1 MSLEKNGP
9 LEPWQVLSSRTT
21 YEDRWLK
28 VRSDTCRTS
37 TGMIVEPYHVF
48 EYPDWVC
55 VVALRRQDQRLVFLH
70 EYRHGRAEIIPGLVS
85 GGIEAVDKE
94 STTHAAEAA
103 ARRELCEETG
113 YVGGRFFHLLTTYT
127 NPATHNNRLTAWL
140 ALDVEEGSEPPTG
153 DGGAE
158 SLETVLYDLPQLL
171 AEVRTGRLTL
181 QAMHLAA
188 LWAAASMICWEGE
201 RLGLP
206 GAFIQQMRT
215 ILVPHP

>member
-1 MSLEKNGP
+1 MNPHKKQP
-9 LEPWQVLSSRTT
+9 LQPWQVLSSRLT

-28 VRSDTCRTS
+28 VRSDTCRTA
-37 TGMIVEPYHVF
+37 TGMIVDPYHVL

-55 VVALRRQDQRLVFLH
+55 VVALRRQDQKLVFLH

-85 GGIEAVDKE
+85 GGVEAGDIAGGLG
-94 STTHAAEAA
+94 AAEAA

-113 YVGGRFFHLLTTYT
+113 YVGGRYFHLLTTYT

-140 ALDVEEGSEPPTG
+140 ALDLEEGPEPPAG

-158 SLETVLYDLPQLL
+158 SLEVVLCELPEIL
-171 AEVRTGRLTL
+171 ATIRTGQLTL

-188 LWAAASMICWEGE
+188 LWAAAGKICWEGAG
-201 RLGLP
+201 LGLP
-206 GAFIQQMRT
+206 AAFIARVRNA
-215 ILVPHP
+215 LVPQA